1 MMSNVESASSR
12 QLHYVWAVG
21 PGSDTIPPG
30 QMMGDRYKVIAP
42 QIWQDITPDQPPAI
56 PDTVPDRV
64 LLYLQA
70 HRHRLHLPGLYDVLP
85 QPGGK
90 LPWLLLENAP
100 INARSGQRYPAM
112 VDAWDTVTTVR
123 QLSWLWQLWQLW
135 EPLVEMGIGTSLLT
149 PDNVRVEGWRIRLSE
164 LYVDEHPPDLKAFAQ
179 TWLGLSGTQPAIT
192 QPLQNLGA
200 AILAEDCPPEQLTV
214 DLNYLLLKEAAQIP
228 LVIKAAGETH
238 PGPQQVRNED
248 ACYPAGVAS
257 DASMPRIGIVCD
269 GVGGHEAGEVASQ
282 LVVRSLRLQLQGLL
296 SEAQN
301 QDQLAPPRVIFQQIE
316 AAIRVVNDLVNR
328 QNDQQGRSDR
338 QRMGTTL
345 VMTVVVAQRIK
356 TDVGWGLVNELYIAH
371 IGDSRAY
378 WITPDYC
385 HQLTVDDDLA
395 GREVEA
401 GRQFYAALVQRPE
414 AGALTQAIGT
424 RDAQHLSPHIQRFVI
439 DEEGILL
446 LCSDGLSDQG
456 RIDEAWANYI
466 GLITKDI
473 ITLESA
479 VASWIELANQKNG
492 HDNVAVVLM
501 QCKLLLQQTYAAD
514 SSAAAETPE
523 PVSDDLTDASRAL
536 LYGEEDPALPTQDA
550 SPAVSRTEASF
561 PAHWLGLIAAAILL
575 LAGLLGWWGA
585 GRLTAPPPAPPPA
598 PPESIE

>member
-1 MMSNVESASSR
+1 MSKAESASSS
-12 QLHYVWAVG
+12 QLRYVWAVG
-21 PGSDTIPPG
+21 PISDAIRPG
-30 QMMGDRYKVIAP
+30 QMVGDRYKVITP
-42 QIWQDITPDQPPAI
+42 QIWQDTTPEKPPTI
-56 PDTVPDRV
+56 PETVPEQV
-64 LLYLQA
+64 LPYLQS
-70 HRHRLHLPGLYDVLP
+70 HRYRLHLPGLYDLVP
-85 QPGGK
+85 QARAK
-90 LPWLLLENAP
+90 TPWIVLENAP
-100 INARSGQRYPAM
+100 INHRSGQRYPTLTE
-112 VDAWDTVTTVR
+112 VWDTAAPIR

-135 EPLVEMGIGTSLLT
+135 QPLIDLGVSASLLVT
-149 PDNVRVEGWRIRLSE
+149 DNVRVEGWRIRLGE
-164 LYVDEHPPDLKAFAQ
+164 LYVDEQRPALGTFAQ
-179 TWLGLSGTQPAIT
+179 TWLGLTGTQPAIN
-192 QPLQNLGA
+192 QPLQQLGA
-200 AILAEDCPPEQLTV
+200 AILAGDCPAEQLTV
-214 DLNYLLLKEAAQIP
+214 DLNYLLLKESAQVP
-228 LVIKAAGETH
+228 LAVKAAGDTH
-238 PGPQQVRNED
+238 PGPQQPRNED
-248 ACYPAGVAS
+248 ACYPQGVAADS
-257 DASMPRIGIVCD
+257 TMPRIGIVCD

-301 QDQLAPPRVIFQQIE
+301 QDQLAPPRVIAQQIE

-345 VMTVVVAQRIK
+345 VMAVVVAQRIR
-356 TDVGWGLVNELYIAH
+356 TEVGWGLVNELYVAH

-395 GREVEA
+395 GREVAA
-401 GRQFYAALVQRPE
+401 GRQLYASLAQRSE
-414 AGALTQAIGT
+414 MGALTQAIGT
-424 RDAQHLSPHIQRFVI
+424 RDAQHLHPHIQRFVV

-446 LCSDGLSDQG
+446 LCSDGLSDGG

-501 QCKLLLQQTYAAD
+501 QCKLLLTQTY
-514 SSAAAETPE
+514 SPSEE
-523 PVSDDLTDASRAL
+523 SVSDPQDTDAPDDLTDASRAL
-536 LYGEEDPALPTQDA
+536 LYGDDESPLPTQGPPSDFPRA
-550 SPAVSRTEASF
+550 KIPLPAW
-561 PAHWLGLIAAAILL
+561 WLGIVAAGILL
-575 LAGLLGWWGA
+575 LAGLIGWWIA
-585 GRLTAPPPAPPPA
+585 GRLTVPPTA